1 MGTARPSFRILAPM
15 RTRSFLLVAV
25 AALTLAVAGTSLFR
39 TVRSFYRLD
48 FPVRWVKNWIE
59 VTAVPEGSTAQQAR
73 LAAGDRIVEVE
84 GVAVARLDDPVFVL
98 AGGDEHEL
106 TVVDRG
112 GESRTLL
119 FHPPPPDF
127 DEVYLARSVVGLVGL
142 ACAFIALISVGRR
155 ETATFMLLA
164 CASFVVGVVPHRT
177 AAAVPALQL
186 VHRAANAALPLLMV
200 RFFAIFPESRR
211 SMRWYDVTMVAA
223 VALAA
228 VSARM
233 PSIEAWWQ
241 VATSVLRVLFTLAL
255 LVGIGFQSRRW
266 WLAARQARIRRQI
279 EWAALGLFVGLT
291 PLFGL
296 VLLPRWLGIAFEPFA
311 WMGIFPMAAIPI
323 GILAALAEYR
333 LWDLEPIARD
343 SVSATLVAV
352 VGGFI
357 FVLTNHALVSYA
369 RGLGSLRNLFAF
381 ATGVLLVVLLQPV
394 RQRVERFLDQWLYH
408 GRPTPRWL
416 LTHSARDLARAT
428 DPRELLARLSEAL
441 LEGLDFE
448 QAATYLRS
456 GAGGFSL
463 VTGTGD
469 EVPAYLPATVAS
481 ADFPQPQEVP
491 LQRAGYAQRIPL
503 ERVGTVH
510 GLLYLGLRRGVYPL
524 GSEGQEVVGTFAT
537 QAALALESARYLD
550 DLRRQAEEYRILHA
564 NTQRIIESSA
574 AAILVCDATGRILSA
589 NTEAADVFGG
599 DAAGL
604 VGRTLE
610 SLLELPAHW
619 AGHLPLHAENAEVPT
634 RATPPRRVVMAVSVL
649 ELDSGSFNGRV
660 VVLQDVTE
668 LRELQDRM
676 REQDRLAALG
686 RLASGLAHEIN
697 TPLTGIASFAQM
709 LGDMTPADDPRAALV
724 GKLVNQSF
732 RVSRIIANLREAVRG
747 SRDEQAVMPLA
758 EVAARAARD
767 AARSLGAERRLAI
780 APDPPRVQVLGA
792 PGAVELAVSNLVR
805 NALEASPDGAGVAV
819 SVAETADWGEVRV
832 EDGGP
837 GVPAELLEKVFEPF
851 FSTKTER
858 GGTGLGLAI
867 TRDMIGQLGGEVR
880 IENLPSGGA
889 RAIIRLRK
897 WKPSVPSS

>member
-1 MGTARPSFRILAPM
+1 MAF
-15 RTRSFLLVAV
+15 
-25 AALTLAVAGTSLFR
+25 AALTLAVAGTSLVR

-48 FPVRWVKNWIE
+48 FPVRWVEEWVE
-59 VTAVPEGSTAQQAR
+59 VGAVPDGSSAQQAR
-73 LAAGDRIVEVE
+73 LAAGDRIIAVEA
-84 GVAVARLDDPVFVL
+84 VAVARLEDPVFVL

-106 TVVDRG
+106 TVVDPA
-112 GESRTLL
+112 GESRTVL

-127 DEVYLARSVVGLVGL
+127 DELYLARSAVGLVGL
-142 ACAFIALISVGRR
+142 ACALLALVSTGRR
-155 ETATFMLLA
+155 ETTTFMLLA
-164 CASFVVGVVPHRT
+164 CASLIIGAVPHRT
-177 AAAVPALQL
+177 AASQEMLQAI
-186 VHRAANAALPLLMV
+186 HRAATAALPLLMV
-200 RFFAIFPESRR
+200 RFFVIFPESRR
-211 SMRWYDVTMVAA
+211 SMRWYDITTIAA
-223 VALAA
+223 VVLAA
-228 VSARM
+228 ISARAPAM
-233 PSIEAWWQ
+233 EAWWQ
-241 VATSVLRVLFTLAL
+241 VATSVLRIVFGLAL
-255 LVGIGFQSRRW
+255 LVGISFNVRKW
-266 WLAARQARIRRQI
+266 WLAAREARIRRQI
-279 EWAALGLFVGLT
+279 EWAALGLFVGLA
-291 PLFGL
+291 PVSGL
-296 VLLPRWLGIAFEPFA
+296 VLLPRWLGIAFEPFG
-311 WMGIFPMAAIPI
+311 WMAIFPIAAVPL
-323 GILAALAEYR
+323 GILAALTEYR

-352 VGGFI
+352 IGGFI

-408 GRPTPRWL
+408 GRPTPHWL
-416 LTHSARDLARAT
+416 LTHSARDLAQAT

-448 QAATYLRS
+448 QAATYLRHA
-456 GAGGFSL
+456 AGGFVL
-463 VTGTGD
+463 VTGTGA
-469 EVPAYLPATVAS
+469 ELPSHLPATVA
-481 ADFPQPQEVP
+481 DGPFPRLPEEP
-491 LQRAGYAQRIPL
+491 LQREGYAQRIPL

-510 GLLYLGLRRGVYPL
+510 GLLYLGLRRGVFPL

-589 NTEAADVFGG
+589 NTEAADVFGD
-599 DAAGL
+599 DAASL

-610 SLLELPAHW
+610 SLMELPEHW
-619 AGHLPLHAENAEVPT
+619 AGNLPLHAENAEVPT
-634 RATPPRRVVMAVSVL
+634 RARPPRRVVMAVSVL

-676 REQDRLAALG
+676 REQDRMAALG

-709 LGDMTPADDPRAALV
+709 LGTMTPPDDPRAALV
-724 GKLVNQSF
+724 DKLVNQSF

-747 SRDEQAVMPLA
+747 TRDEQTVMELA
-758 EVAARAARD
+758 EVTTRAAGD
-767 AARSLGAERRLAI
+767 AARSLNVEHRLELD
-780 APDPPRVQVLGA
+780 PDPRRVAVLGA

-805 NALEASPDGAGVAV
+805 NALEAAPD
-819 SVAETADWGEVRV
+819 STPVRV
-832 EDGGP
+832 SIADGDEWAEVWVEDRGS
-837 GVPAELLEKVFEPF
+837 GVPDELLERVFEPF

-867 TRDMIGQLGGEVR
+867 TRDMIAQLGGDVR
-880 IENLPSGGA
+880 IENLPGGGA
-889 RAIIRLRK
+889 RAIIRLKK